1 MHDASI
7 SYSRILKLTL
17 SGGFESC
24 LQGKSCPLVSVEVE
38 NDDGDALDSTATI
51 PRPPSSAFVLGY
63 TWRRRGDNAAE
74 NDLSFLTE
82 QVIISSISPGHQL
95 MFQIALLEIGYRES
109 TRGPRL

>member
-1 MHDASI
+1 M
-7 SYSRILKLTL
+7 
-17 SGGFESC
+17 
-24 LQGKSCPLVSVEVE
+24 SVEVE
-38 NDDGDALDSTATI
+38 NDDDDALDSTATI

-63 TWRRRGDNAAE
+63 TWRRSGDNAAAE

-109 TRGPRL
+109 NKRR